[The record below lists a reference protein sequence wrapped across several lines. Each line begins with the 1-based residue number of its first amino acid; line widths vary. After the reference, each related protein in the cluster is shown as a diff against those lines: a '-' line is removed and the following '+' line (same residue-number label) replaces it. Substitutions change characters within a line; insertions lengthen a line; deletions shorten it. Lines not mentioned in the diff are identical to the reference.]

1 MTLNIAICLKSTKR
15 FQNIN
20 ERREVLNNIL
30 KKGTVLLLAMMMI
43 ITCGAFNTAYVHAD
57 SAKLN
62 VKVVKVVD
70 GKSVPVAGVD
80 ISLYGSDGDTYDEKP
95 TATGTTNG
103 KGEISIDAYKLYK
116 LGEEEKDYQMRP
128 VDTTQ
133 HPCKNPLIVHYDGLY
148 FTKAN
153 GAPYNSG
160 EWLTLTV
167 DSGSASTPQPTPQ
180 NYKINVTNGSAD
192 SIEAPAGTMVTIKA
206 ANKEGFAFKNWTVDG
221 DSVTLTDPKAKE
233 TTFTMPP
240 SDVSIKAVYDAKK
253 IKGMKAESA
262 RDEYLEGETFKLKVN
277 AVLEYDEYDGGGT
290 KTLNP
295 DEITISPSGPLT
307 PDVTEVTVSYKKN
320 TDIKAVVPVT
330 VKKKVDWP
338 VMNDLPANQPKDI
351 WETETEKIQQIPIT
365 GYADPGIEFV
375 FYDVT
380 TQDPKDKVTAVS
392 DDEGYIV
399 DVWLKRDHNYL
410 IYCNSNEYH
419 MQNRYGWVHDGK
431 LRDIKDVTPDEND
444 ENKPYY
450 RYNEITSFAVA
461 RDTQSTTSNYSRYTT
476 AIPVEYNGKAMPGI
490 NFRLV
495 SPVETLEA
503 KTDENGILE
512 AELLEDVNYMVSVD
526 SDKYSVET
534 FPLTVKDKTEA
545 YKLSSMVKFIKYAF
559 DHSDCQGVGPRYN
572 ETTNPLQLVDKG
584 TERKNDKTITSVS
597 GNTTI
602 SGMNFKDLYCVEKKM
617 DTKVNGLSDGTYD
630 VYDIEAMNPH
640 RSEVSK
646 LAAGDFTVTEK
657 TRAGVK
663 VKAVYMLGSDGKLNA
678 LSFKQTKAGDPVTF
692 KADSIGVSNVVI
704 QYYDSLGKYTDVMGD
719 GAVWNKGGKT
729 PYIAKF
735 ENTDPTKNDET
746 IDNFM
751 GISID
756 GKELVRDQDYVAKA
770 GSVITEIRPE
780 YMETLDAGTHALTA
794 YFMDGDPVSVN
805 FTVKAAAA
813 DGAVSGAGHSLTGTT
828 VTKVSVVKT
837 GDSFSWAPL
846 FMLMTA
852 IIALVAMVVIGT
864 KKKQQR

>member
-1 MTLNIAICLKSTKR
+1 MK
-15 FQNIN
+15 
-20 ERREVLNNIL
+20 NIL
-30 KKGTVLLLAMMMI
+30 KRGTVLLLAIMMI
-43 ITCGAFNTAYVHAD
+43 MTCGAFNTAYVHAE
-57 SAKLN
+57 AKSENLN
-62 VKVVKVVD
+62 VKVVDKN
-70 GKSVPVAGVD
+70 GAPVGGVE
-80 ISLYGSDGDTYDEKP
+80 IGLYERNGNTYYPNTD
-95 TATGTTNG
+95 ATGTTNDSG
-103 KGEISIDAYKLYK
+103 VISIAASELTD
-116 LGEEEKDYQMRP
+116 EDDYQMRP
-128 VDTTQ
+128 VDTTKY
-133 HPCKNPLIVHYDGLY
+133 PCKNPLIVYYDGVY
-148 FTKAN
+148 FTEVN
-153 GAPYNSG
+153 GAPYSG

-167 DSGSASTPQPTPQ
+167 DSVSAPTTQ
-180 NYKINVTNGSAD
+180 TTQKHKVNVTNGSAD
-192 SIEAPAGTMVTIKA
+192 PKEATAGTTVTITA
-206 ANKEGFAFKNWTVDG
+206 DDDKEGFAFKNWNVSEDKVRLEDATAR
-221 DSVTLTDPKAKE
+221 S
-233 TTFTMPP
+233 TTFNMPEG
-240 SDVSIKAVYDAKK
+240 DVSIEAVYEAKK
-253 IKGMKAESA
+253 IKALKAESA
-262 RDEYLEGETFKLKVN
+262 WDDYLEGETFRIKGN
-277 AVLEYDEYDGGGT
+277 PVLEYEDGTT
-290 KTLNP
+290 KNLNSS
-295 DEITISPSGPLT
+295 DVTVSPEGPLT
-307 PDVTEVTVSYKKN
+307 ADVKEVTVSYNKN
-320 TDIKAVVPVT
+320 SEIKAVVPVT
-330 VKKKVDWP
+330 VKKKVNWP

-351 WETETEKIQQIPIT
+351 WETETEKIQEIPIT
-365 GYADPGIEFV
+365 GYAVPGIEFV

-392 DDEGYIV
+392 DDEGYITGV
-399 DVWLKRDHNYL
+399 RLKRDHNYL

-431 LRDIKDVTPDEND
+431 LRDIKDVTTDEND

-450 RYNEITSFAVA
+450 RYNEIKSFAVA
-461 RDTQSTTSNYSRYTT
+461 KETQSTTSNYSRYTT
-476 AIPVEYNGKAMPGI
+476 AIPVKYNGKAMPGI
-490 NFRLV
+490 KFRLV

-503 KTDENGILE
+503 TTDENGILK
-512 AELLEDVNYMVSVD
+512 ADLLEDVNYMVSVD

-572 ETTNPLQLVDKG
+572 ETTTPLQLVDKG

-597 GNTTI
+597 GDTTI

-617 DTKVNGLSDGTYD
+617 DTKVSGLSDGTYD

-663 VKAVYMLGSDGKLNA
+663 VKAVYMLGSDGKLKA
-678 LSFKQTKAGDPVTF
+678 LSFKQTKSGEPVTF
-692 KADSIGVSNVVI
+692 KADSIGVNNVVI
-704 QYYDSLGKYTDVMGD
+704 QYYDSLGKYTDVMGH

-780 YMETLDAGTHALTA
+780 YMETLGAGTHTLTA

-805 FTVKAAAA
+805 FTVKVAAAE
-813 DGAVSGAGHSLTGTT
+813 GAGSGAGHSLTGTT

-837 GDSFSWAPL
+837 GDSFSWTPV
-846 FMLMTA
+846 FMFMAA
-852 IIALVAMVVIGT
+852 IIALAAVVVFE
-864 KKKQQR
+864 KKRKQQR

>member
-1 MTLNIAICLKSTKR
+1 M
-15 FQNIN
+15 
-20 ERREVLNNIL
+20 NNIL

-62 VKVVKVVD
+62 VKVVDEKGNSMAEVKI
-70 GKSVPVAGVD
+70 G
-80 ISLYGSDGDTYDEKP
+80 LYVSDGDTYDEKP
-95 TATGTTNG
+95 TATGTTNN
-103 KGEISIDAYKLYK
+103 KGEISIDAYKL
-116 LGEEEKDYQMRP
+116 GEEENDYQMRP
-128 VDTTQ
+128 VDTTK
-133 HPCKNPLIVHYDGLY
+133 HPCKNPLIVYYDGLY
-148 FTKAN
+148 FTKAS
-153 GAPYNSG
+153 GASYSG

-167 DSGSASTPQPTPQ
+167 DSGSASTPQPTPHEI
-180 NYKINVTNGSAD
+180 KVTDGSAD
-192 SIEAPAGTMVTIKA
+192 RTEATAGTKVTITA
-206 ANKEGFAFKNWTVDG
+206 ANKEGFAFKNWTVTRG
-221 DSVTLTDPKAKE
+221 RGSVTLDNENANP
-233 TTFTMPP
+233 TTFKMGD
-240 SDVSIKAVYDAKK
+240 SDVTIVANYDEKK
-253 IKGMKAESA
+253 IAGLTAESA
-262 RDEYLEGETFKLKVN
+262 RDDYLEGETFKLKGN
-277 AVLEYDEYDGGGT
+277 AVLEYEDGTT
-290 KTLNP
+290 KKLNSS
-295 DEITISPSGPLT
+295 DVTVSPEGPLT
-307 PDVTEVTVSYKKN
+307 ADVKEVTVSYNKN
-320 TDIKAVVPVT
+320 SGIKAVVPVT

-365 GYADPGIEFV
+365 GYAVPGIEFV

-392 DDEGYIV
+392 DDEGYIK

-410 IYCNSNEYH
+410 IYCNSNGY

-431 LRDIKDVTPDEND
+431 LRDIKDVTTDEND

-461 RDTQSTTSNYSRYTT
+461 KDTQSSTSNYSKYTT
-476 AIPVEYNGKAMPGI
+476 AIPVEYNGKAMPGVK
-490 NFRLV
+490 FRLV

-503 KTDENGILE
+503 TTDENGILK
-512 AELLEDVNYMVSVD
+512 ADLYEDVNYMVSVD

-572 ETTNPLQLVDKG
+572 ETTTPLQLVDKG
-584 TERKNDKTITSVS
+584 TEHKNDTTITSVS
-597 GNTTI
+597 GDTTI

-617 DTKVNGLSDGTYD
+617 DTKVDGLSDGTYD

-663 VKAVYMLGSDGKLNA
+663 VKAVYMLGSDGKLKA

-692 KADSIGVSNVVI
+692 KADSIGVNNVVI

-746 IDNFM
+746 IDKFM

-780 YMETLDAGTHALTA
+780 YMETLGAGTHTLTA

-813 DGAVSGAGHSLTGTT
+813 DGAVSGAGHSITGTT

-852 IIALVAMVVIGT
+852 IVALVAMVVIGT

>member
-1 MTLNIAICLKSTKR
+1 MTLNIAICLHSTKR

-20 ERREVLNNIL
+20 ERREFLNNIL
-30 KKGTVLLLAMMMI
+30 KRGTVLLLAMMMI

-57 SAKLN
+57 SAKL
-62 VKVVKVVD
+62 KVKVVD
-70 GKSVPVAGVD
+70 EKGNSMVGVE
-80 ISLYGSDGDTYDEKP
+80 IGLYGSNDNTYDGEE
-95 TATGTTNG
+95 ADAIG
-103 KGEISIDAYKLYK
+103 KTDGSGVISIDAYKL
-116 LGEEEKDYQMRP
+116 EEENEYQVRP
-128 VDTTQ
+128 VDTTKY
-133 HPCKNPLIVHYDGLY
+133 PCKNPLIVYYDGLY

-153 GAPYNSG
+153 GASYSG
-160 EWLTLTV
+160 KQLTLTV
-167 DSGSASTPQPTPQ
+167 DSVSASTIQKHT
-180 NYKINVTNGSAD
+180 INVTNGSAD
-192 SIEAPAGTMVTIKA
+192 PTEAAAGTTVTIRA
-206 ANKEGFAFKNWTVDG
+206 AGKEGFAFKNWTVKG
-221 DSVTLTDPKAKE
+221 GSVTLDNENANP
-233 TTFTMPP
+233 TTFTMGD
-240 SDVSIKAVYDAKK
+240 SEVTIVANYDEKK
-253 IKGMKAESA
+253 ITGFTAESA
-262 RDEYLEGETFKLKVN
+262 RDEYLEGETFKLKGN
-277 AVLEYDEYDGGGT
+277 AVLEYDGGGT
-290 KTLNP
+290 KTLNS

-351 WETETEKIQQIPIT
+351 WETETEKIQLIPIT
-365 GYADPGIEFV
+365 GYAVPGIEFV

-392 DDEGYIV
+392 NDDGDIV
-399 DVWLKRDHNYL
+399 GVRLKRDHNYL
-410 IYCNSNEYH
+410 IYCNSKDYH

-431 LRDIKDVTPDEND
+431 LRDIKDVTTDEND

-461 RDTQSTTSNYSRYTT
+461 RKTQSTTSNYSRYTT
-476 AIPVEYNGKAMPGI
+476 AIPVEYNGKAVPGI
-490 NFRLV
+490 KFRLV

-503 KTDENGILE
+503 TTDENGILK

-572 ETTNPLQLVDKG
+572 ETTTPLQLVDKG
-584 TERKNDKTITSVS
+584 TERKNDTTITSVS

-617 DTKVNGLSDGTYD
+617 DTKVDGLSDGTYD

-692 KADSIGVSNVVI
+692 KADSIGVGNVVI

-780 YMETLDAGTHALTA
+780 YMETLDAGTHTLTA

-813 DGAVSGAGHSLTGTT
+813 DGAVSGAGHGLTGTT

>member
-43 ITCGAFNTAYVHAD
+43 ITCGAFNMTFAGDDGPKTLTIKVIDQNGDSVPNIKLQFKNGPKFSANESGIATYTITDGSLATQMDYSIVPVDKKYKCNNPVTAYLEGDDNHPYFAYINDEEYTGETVT
-57 SAKLN
+57 L
-62 VKVVKVVD
+62 KV
-70 GKSVPVAGVD
+70 
-80 ISLYGSDGDTYDEKP
+80 EKQS
-95 TATGTTNG
+95 TEQST
-103 KGEISIDAYKLYK
+103 
-116 LGEEEKDYQMRP
+116 EKDYNIS
-128 VDTTQ
+128 VS
-133 HPCKNPLIVHYDGLY
+133 DGSATVNGKVV
-148 FTKAN
+148 TKAVK
-153 GAPYNSG
+153 G
-160 EWLTLTV
+160 T
-167 DSGSASTPQPTPQ
+167 
-180 NYKINVTNGSAD
+180 KINLT
-192 SIEAPAGTMVTIKA
+192 
-206 ANKEGFAFKNWTVDG
+206 ANDKEGFAFKNWTVSSG
-221 DSVTLTDPKAKE
+221 SVTLADANAIT
-233 TTFTMPP
+233 TTFIMPD
-240 SDVSIKAVYDAKK
+240 SDVTVTANYEAKK
-253 IKGMKAESA
+253 IAGLTAESA
-262 RDEYLEGETFKLKVN
+262 RDDYLEGETFKLKGN
-277 AVLEYDEYDGGGT
+277 AVLEYEDGTT
-290 KTLNP
+290 KKLNSS
-295 DEITISPSGPLT
+295 DVTVSPEGPLT
-307 PDVTEVTVSYKKN
+307 ADVKEVTVSYNKN
-320 TDIKAVVPVT
+320 SEIKAVVPVT

-351 WETETEKIQQIPIT
+351 WETATESFS
-365 GYADPGIEFV
+365 GIDVYCGDEAVPDLDFV

-380 TQDPKDKVTAVS
+380 TQNPEDKITVAT
-392 DDEGYIV
+392 DRNGTINNLK
-399 DVWLKRDHNYL
+399 LKRDHNYL
-410 IYCNSNEYH
+410 IYCNSSKYF
-419 MQNRYGWVHDGK
+419 MQNKYVWVHDGQ
-431 LRDIKDVTPDEND
+431 LRNIKDVYPDPQD
-444 ENKPYY
+444 ETKAV
-450 RYNEITSFAVA
+450 YNYAPVNSLTVVKS
-461 RDTQSTTSNYSRYTT
+461 TQSTTANYSRYTT
-476 AIPVEYNGKAMPGI
+476 AIPVEYNGKAMSGI
-490 NFRLV
+490 KFRLV

-503 KTDENGILE
+503 TTDENGILK
-512 AELLEDVNYMVSVD
+512 ADLLEDVNYMVSVE
-526 SDKYSVET
+526 SDKYAVEA
-534 FPLTVKDKTEA
+534 FPLAVKDKSEYRMGKFA
-545 YKLSSMVKFIKYAF
+545 Y
-559 DHSDCQGVGPRYN
+559 DHSDCQGVGPKYN
-572 ETTNPLQLVDKG
+572 KEVTPIQLVDKG

-663 VKAVYMLGSDGKLNA
+663 VKAVYMLGSDGKLKA

-692 KADSIGVSNVVI
+692 KADSIGVNNVVI

-746 IDNFM
+746 IDNFI

-780 YMETLDAGTHALTA
+780 YMETLGVGTHTLTA

-813 DGAVSGAGHSLTGTT
+813 EGAGTGAGHSITGTT

>member
-1 MTLNIAICLKSTKR
+1 MK
-15 FQNIN
+15 
-20 ERREVLNNIL
+20 NIL
-30 KKGTVLLLAMMMI
+30 KRGTVLLLAMMMI
-43 ITCGAFNTAYVHAD
+43 ITCGAFNTAYVHAE
-57 SAKLN
+57 AKSENLN
-62 VKVVKVVD
+62 VKVVDKN
-70 GKSVPVAGVD
+70 GVPVGGVE
-80 ISLYGSDGDTYDEKP
+80 IGLYERNGNTYYPNAD
-95 TATGTTNG
+95 ATGTTNDSG
-103 KGEISIDAYKLYK
+103 VISIAASELTYGD
-116 LGEEEKDYQMRP
+116 DYQMRP
-128 VDTTQ
+128 VDTTKY
-133 HPCKNPLIVHYDGLY
+133 PCKNPLIVYYDGVY
-148 FTKAN
+148 FTEVN
-153 GAPYNSG
+153 GAPYSG

-167 DSGSASTPQPTPQ
+167 DSVSAPTTQ
-180 NYKINVTNGSAD
+180 KHKVNVTNGSAD
-192 SIEAPAGTMVTIKA
+192 PKEATAGTTVTITA
-206 ANKEGFAFKNWTVDG
+206 DDKEGFAFKNWNVSEDKVRLDDATAR
-221 DSVTLTDPKAKE
+221 S
-233 TTFTMPP
+233 TTFNMPEG
-240 SDVSIKAVYDAKK
+240 DVSIEAVYEAKK
-253 IKGMKAESA
+253 IKALKAESA
-262 RDEYLEGETFKLKVN
+262 WDDYLEGETFRIKGN
-277 AVLEYDEYDGGGT
+277 PVLEYEDGTT
-290 KTLNP
+290 KNLNSS
-295 DEITISPSGPLT
+295 DVTVSPEGPLT
-307 PDVTEVTVSYKKN
+307 ADVKEVTVSYNKN
-320 TDIKAVVPVT
+320 SEIKAVVPVT
-330 VKKKVDWP
+330 VKKKVNWP
-338 VMNDLPANQPKDI
+338 LMNDLPANQPKDI
-351 WETETEKIQQIPIT
+351 WETETEKIQEIPIT
-365 GYADPGIEFV
+365 GYAVPGIEFV

-392 DDEGYIV
+392 DDEGYITGV
-399 DVWLKRDHNYL
+399 RLKRDHNYL

-431 LRDIKDVTPDEND
+431 LRDIKDVTTDEND

-450 RYNEITSFAVA
+450 RYNEIKSFAVA
-461 RDTQSTTSNYSRYTT
+461 NETQSTTSNYSRYTT

-490 NFRLV
+490 KFRLV

-503 KTDENGILE
+503 TTDENGILK
-512 AELLEDVNYMVSVD
+512 ADLLEDVNYMVSVE

-545 YKLSSMVKFIKYAF
+545 YKLSSMVKFVKYAF

-572 ETTNPLQLVDKG
+572 ETTTPLQLVDKG
-584 TERKNDKTITSVS
+584 TEHKNDKTITSVS
-597 GNTTI
+597 GDTTI

-617 DTKVNGLSDGTYD
+617 DTKVSGLSDGTYD

-663 VKAVYMLGSDGKLNA
+663 VKAVYMLSSDGKLKP
-678 LSFKQTKAGDPVTF
+678 LSFKQTKSGEPVTF
-692 KADSIGVSNVVI
+692 KADSIGVNNVVI
-704 QYYDSLGKYTDVMGD
+704 QYYDSLGKYTDVMGH
-719 GAVWNKGGKT
+719 GAVWNKGDKT

-780 YMETLDAGTHALTA
+780 YMETLGAGTHTLTA

-813 DGAVSGAGHSLTGTT
+813 EGAGSGAGQSLTGTT

-837 GDSFSWAPL
+837 GDSFSWTPV
-846 FMLMTA
+846 FMFMAA
-852 IIALVAMVVIGT
+852 IIALAAVVVFE
-864 KKKQQR
+864 KKRKQQR

>member
-20 ERREVLNNIL
+20 ERREFLNNIL
-30 KKGTVLLLAMMMI
+30 KRGMVLLLAVMMI

-57 SAKLN
+57 SDKLN
-62 VKVVKVVD
+62 VKVVDEK
-70 GKSVPVAGVD
+70 GNSMAGVE
-80 ISLYGSDGDTYDEKP
+80 IGLYGSNGNTYYKDP
-95 TATGTTNG
+95 DATVKSNESGV
-103 KGEISIDAYKLYK
+103 ISIDAYKLT
-116 LGEEEKDYQMRP
+116 EENDYQVRP

-133 HPCKNPLIVHYDGLY
+133 YPCKNPLIVYYDGLY
-148 FTKAN
+148 FTEAN
-153 GAPYNSG
+153 GASYSG
-160 EWLTLTV
+160 AQLTLTV
-167 DSGSASTPQPTPQ
+167 NSVSAPTIQ
-180 NYKINVTNGSAD
+180 KHKINVTNGSAD
-192 SIEAPAGTMVTIKA
+192 PTEAAAGTKVTIKA
-206 ANKEGFAFKNWTVDG
+206 TDKEGFAFKNWTVTSG
-221 DSVTLTDPKAKE
+221 SVALDNENATT
-233 TTFTMPP
+233 TTFTMRD
-240 SDVSIKAVYDAKK
+240 SDVTIVANYDEKK
-253 IKGMKAESA
+253 ITGLTAESA
-262 RDEYLEGETFKLKVN
+262 RDEYLEGETFKLKGN
-277 AVLEYDEYDGGGT
+277 AVLEYEGGT
-290 KTLNP
+290 TKKLNSS
-295 DEITISPSGPLT
+295 DVTVSPEGPLT
-307 PDVTEVTVSYKKN
+307 ADVKEVTVSYNKN
-320 TDIKAVVPVT
+320 SEIKAVVPVT

-351 WETETEKIQQIPIT
+351 WETATENFNWIGVYCGDEAVP
-365 GYADPGIEFV
+365 DLDFV

-380 TQDPKDKVTAVS
+380 TQNPEDKITVTTDRNGIIS
-392 DDEGYIV
+392 DLKLK
-399 DVWLKRDHNYL
+399 LKRDHNYL
-410 IYCNSNEYH
+410 IYCSSSEYF
-419 MQNRYGWVHDGK
+419 MQNKYVWVHDGQ
-431 LRDIKDVTPDEND
+431 LRNIKDVYPDPQD
-444 ENKPYY
+444 ETKAV
-450 RYNEITSFAVA
+450 YNYAPVNSLTVVKS
-461 RDTQSTTSNYSRYTT
+461 TQATTSNYSSYTT
-476 AIPVEYNGKAMPGI
+476 AIPVEYNGKAMPGVK
-490 NFRLV
+490 FRLV
-495 SPVETLEA
+495 SPVETIEA
-503 KTDENGILE
+503 TTDENGILK
-512 AELLEDVNYMVSVD
+512 ADLYEDVNYMVSVE
-526 SDKYSVET
+526 SDKYAVES
-534 FPLTVKDKTEA
+534 FPLAVKDKSE
-545 YKLSSMVKFIKYAF
+545 YRMGKYAY

-572 ETTNPLQLVDKG
+572 GVITPLQLVDKG
-584 TERKNDKTITSVS
+584 TEHNNDTTITSVS

-663 VKAVYMLGSDGKLNA
+663 VKAVYMLGSDGKLKA
-678 LSFKQTKAGDPVTF
+678 LSFKQTKSGDPVTF
-692 KADSIGVSNVVI
+692 KADSIGVNNVVI
-704 QYYDSLGKYTDVMGD
+704 QYYDSLGKYTDVMGH

-780 YMETLDAGTHALTA
+780 YMETLDAGTHTLTA

-813 DGAVSGAGHSLTGTT
+813 DGAVSGAGHSITGTT
-828 VTKVSVVKT
+828 ATKVSVVKT

>member
-57 SAKLN
+57 SDKLN

-70 GKSVPVAGVD
+70 EKVVPVDGVK
-80 ISLYGSDGDTYDEKP
+80 IGLYVSNGNTYDEKP
-95 TATGTTNG
+95 TAIGTTDG
-103 KGEISIDAYKLYK
+103 YGVISIDAYKL
-116 LGEEEKDYQMRP
+116 GEEENDYQVRP

-133 HPCKNPLIVHYDGLY
+133 YPCKNPLIVHYDGLY
-148 FTKAN
+148 FTEAN
-153 GAPYNSG
+153 GASYSG
-160 EWLTLTV
+160 DQLTLTV
-167 DSGSASTPQPTPQ
+167 DSSATTTQTH
-180 NYKINVTNGSAD
+180 KINVTDGKAD
-192 SIEAPAGTMVTIKA
+192 SIEATAGTTVTITA
-206 ANKEGFAFKNWTVDG
+206 EDKEGQAFKNWSVISG
-221 DSVTLTDPKAKE
+221 SVTMTDPKAKT
-233 TTFTMPP
+233 TTFTMPA

-262 RDEYLEGETFKLKVN
+262 RDDYLEGETFKLKGN
-277 AVLEYDEYDGGGT
+277 AVLEYGDGTT
-290 KTLNP
+290 KKLNST
-295 DEITISPSGPLT
+295 DVTISPSDPLT
-307 PDVTEVTVSYKKN
+307 PNVTEVTVSYNKN
-320 TDIKAVVPVT
+320 PDIKVGVPVK
-330 VKKKVDWP
+330 VKKKVNWP
-338 VMNDLPANQPKDI
+338 VSNNLPANQPKDI
-351 WETETEKIQQIPIT
+351 WETATETVPEIGVSYGDYT
-365 GYADPGIEFV
+365 LPGIKIV

-380 TQDPKDKVTAVS
+380 TQNQEDIITATT
-392 DDEGYIV
+392 DDEGYISGLK
-399 DVWLKRDHNYL
+399 LKRDHNYL
-410 IYCNSNEYH
+410 IYLKSDEYF
-419 MQNRYGWVHDGK
+419 MQNVYGWVHDGR
-431 LRDIKDVTPDEND
+431 LMNIKEGVTQDPQNP
-444 ENKPYY
+444 NKAIVNYPII
-450 RYNEITSFAVA
+450 NNLTVVKS
-461 RDTQSTTSNYSRYTT
+461 TQSTTSNYSRYTT

-490 NFRLV
+490 KFRLV

-503 KTDENGILE
+503 TTDENGILK
-512 AELLEDVNYMVSVD
+512 AELLEDVNYMVSVE
-526 SDKYSVET
+526 SDKYAVEA
-534 FPLTVKDKTEA
+534 FPLAVKDKSEYRMGKFA
-545 YKLSSMVKFIKYAF
+545 Y
-559 DHSDCQGVGPRYN
+559 DHSDCQGVGPKYN
-572 ETTNPLQLVDKG
+572 KEVTPIQLVDKG
-584 TERKNDKTITSVS
+584 TERKNDTTITSVS

-719 GAVWNKGGKT
+719 GAVWTKGSKT

-735 ENTDPTKNDET
+735 ENIDPTRNHKT
-746 IDNFM
+746 IDNFT
-751 GISID
+751 GIAVD

-780 YMETLDAGTHALTA
+780 YMETLGAGTHTLTA

-813 DGAVSGAGHSLTGTT
+813 EGAGTGAGHSITGTT

-837 GDSFSWAPL
+837 GDSFGWAPL

-852 IIALVAMVVIGT
+852 IIALAAMVVIGT

>member
-20 ERREVLNNIL
+20 ERREFLNNIL
-30 KKGTVLLLAMMMI
+30 KRGMVLLLAMMMI

-57 SAKLN
+57 SDKLN

-80 ISLYGSDGDTYDEKP
+80 ISLYGRNGNSNRYYPYAEATRTTDG
-95 TATGTTNG
+95 NG
-103 KGEISIDAYKLYK
+103 VISIDASEIT
-116 LGEEEKDYQMRP
+116 EENDYQVRP

-133 HPCKNPLIVHYDGLY
+133 NPCKNPLIVYYDGKH
-148 FTKAN
+148 FTEAN
-153 GAPYNSG
+153 GAPYGG
-160 EWLTLTV
+160 EELTLTV
-167 DSGSASTPQPTPQ
+167 DSVSAPTPQPTPH
-180 NYKINVTNGSAD
+180 KINVTDGSAD
-192 SIEAPAGTMVTIKA
+192 RTEATAGTKVTITA
-206 ANKEGFAFKNWTVDG
+206 EDKEGQAFKNWSVISG
-221 DSVTLTDPKAKE
+221 SVTLTDPKAKT
-233 TTFTMPP
+233 TTFTMPA

-262 RDEYLEGETFKLKVN
+262 WDDYLEGETFRIKVN
-277 AVLEYDEYDGGGT
+277 PVLEYEDGTT
-290 KTLNP
+290 KNLKSSDVTV
-295 DEITISPSGPLT
+295 SPEGPLT
-307 PDVTEVTVSYKKN
+307 ADVKEVTVSYNKN
-320 TDIKAVVPVT
+320 SEIKAVVPVT

-351 WETETEKIQQIPIT
+351 WETATETVPEIGVT
-365 GYADPGIEFV
+365 YGNNTLPGIDIV

-380 TQDPKDKVTAVS
+380 TQNKEDIVTATS
-392 DDEGYIV
+392 DDEGYINGLK
-399 DVWLKRDHNYL
+399 LKRDHNYL
-410 IYCNSNEYH
+410 IYCKSDEYY
-419 MQNRYGWVHDGK
+419 MQNVYGWFHDGK
-431 LRDIKDVTPDEND
+431 LVDIKDVYPDPQD
-444 ENKPYY
+444 ETKPFYH
-450 RYNEITSFAVA
+450 YNPINNLTVVKS
-461 RDTQSTTSNYSRYTT
+461 TQSTTTNYSEYTT
-476 AIPVEYNGKAMPGI
+476 AIPVEYNGKAMPGVK
-490 NFRLV
+490 FRLV

-503 KTDENGILE
+503 TTDENGILK
-512 AELLEDVNYMVSVD
+512 ADLYEDVNYMVSVE
-526 SDKYSVET
+526 SDKYAVES
-534 FPLTVKDKTEA
+534 FPLAVKDKSE
-545 YKLSSMVKFIKYAF
+545 YRMGKYAY

-572 ETTNPLQLVDKG
+572 GVITPLQLVDKG
-584 TERKNDKTITSVS
+584 TERKNDTTITSVS

-663 VKAVYMLGSDGKLNA
+663 VKAVYMLGSDGKLKA

-692 KADSIGVSNVVI
+692 KADSIGVNNVVI

-780 YMETLDAGTHALTA
+780 YMETLDAGTHTLTA

-813 DGAVSGAGHSLTGTT
+813 DGAVSGAGHGLTGTT

>member
-20 ERREVLNNIL
+20 ERREFLNNIL
-30 KKGTVLLLAMMMI
+30 KRGMVLLLAMMMI
-43 ITCGAFNTAYVHAD
+43 ITCGAFNMTFAGDNEPKTLTIKVIDQDGDPVPNIQLQFKFGPQFSANGSGIATYTITDDSLFTGMEYSIAPVDKNYKCNNPVTAQ
-57 SAKLN
+57 L
-62 VKVVKVVD
+62 D
-70 GKSVPVAGVD
+70 GDDDDPYFALINGETYTGGTVILEVEKQSTEKTYNISV
-80 ISLYGSDGDTYDEKP
+80 SDGR
-95 TATGTTNG
+95 ATVNG
-103 KGEISIDAYKLYK
+103 K
-116 LGEEEKDYQMRP
+116 
-128 VDTTQ
+128 
-133 HPCKNPLIVHYDGLY
+133 IV
-148 FTKAN
+148 TKAVK
-153 GAPYNSG
+153 GTKVS
-160 EWLTLTV
+160 LT
-167 DSGSASTPQPTPQ
+167 
-180 NYKINVTNGSAD
+180 
-192 SIEAPAGTMVTIKA
+192 
-206 ANKEGFAFKNWTVDG
+206 ANDKEGQAFKNWSVISG
-221 DSVTLTDPKAKE
+221 SVTLTDPKANT
-233 TTFTMPP
+233 TTFTMPA

-262 RDEYLEGETFKLKVN
+262 WDDYLEGETFRIKGN
-277 AVLEYDEYDGGGT
+277 PVLEYEDGTT
-290 KTLNP
+290 KNLNSS
-295 DEITISPSGPLT
+295 DVTVSPEGPLT
-307 PDVTEVTVSYKKN
+307 ADVKEVTVSYNKN
-320 TDIKAVVPVT
+320 SEIKAVVPVT

-351 WETETEKIQQIPIT
+351 WETATETVPEIGVT
-365 GYADPGIEFV
+365 YGNNTLPGIDIV

-380 TQDPKDKVTAVS
+380 TQNKEDIVTATS
-392 DDEGYIV
+392 DDEGYIKGLK
-399 DVWLKRDHNYL
+399 LKRDHNYL
-410 IYCNSNEYH
+410 IYCKSDEYY
-419 MQNRYGWVHDGK
+419 MQNVYGWFHDGK
-431 LRDIKDVTPDEND
+431 LVDIKDVYPDPQD
-444 ENKPYY
+444 ETKPFYH
-450 RYNEITSFAVA
+450 YNPINSLTVVKS
-461 RDTQSTTSNYSRYTT
+461 TQSTTSNYSRYTT

-490 NFRLV
+490 KFRLV
-495 SPVETLEA
+495 SPVETIEA
-503 KTDENGILE
+503 TTDENGILK
-512 AELLEDVNYMVSVD
+512 ADLLEDVNYMVSVE
-526 SDKYSVET
+526 SDKYAVES
-534 FPLTVKDKTEA
+534 FPLAVKDKSE
-545 YKLSSMVKFIKYAF
+545 YRMGKYAY

-572 ETTNPLQLVDKG
+572 GVITPLQLVDKG
-584 TERKNDKTITSVS
+584 TERKNDTTITSVS

-617 DTKVNGLSDGTYD
+617 DTKVDGLSDGTYD

-704 QYYDSLGKYTDVMGD
+704 QYYDSLGKYSDVMGD
-719 GAVWNKGGKT
+719 GAVWTKGSKT

-735 ENTDPTKNDET
+735 ENIDPTKDHKT
-746 IDNFM
+746 IDNFT
-751 GISID
+751 GIAVD

-780 YMETLDAGTHALTA
+780 YMETLGAGTHTLTA

-805 FTVKAAAA
+805 FTVEAAA
-813 DGAVSGAGHSLTGTT
+813 VKGAGSGTGQSITGTT
-828 VTKVSVVKT
+828 ATKTAVVKT

>member
-1 MTLNIAICLKSTKR
+1 MK
-15 FQNIN
+15 
-20 ERREVLNNIL
+20 NIL
-30 KKGTVLLLAMMMI
+30 KRGTVLLLAIMMI
-43 ITCGAFNTAYVHAD
+43 MTCGAFNVTYVHAAD
-57 SAKLN
+57 EIKTL
-62 VKVVKVVD
+62 KVNVVD
-70 GKSVPVAGVD
+70 GSGNPMAGVEVGLFQKNGNAYYPSPESKD
-80 ISLYGSDGDTYDEKP
+80 ISGQDGVITFDSSDLYDE
-95 TATGTTNG
+95 N
-103 KGEISIDAYKLYK
+103 
-116 LGEEEKDYQMRP
+116 DYQLRP
-128 VDTTQ
+128 VDKDKY
-133 HPCKNPLIVHYDGLY
+133 PCEDPIIVTVTHGDDGLY
-148 FTKAN
+148 FEEVN
-153 GAPYNSG
+153 GVSYNG
-160 EWLTLTV
+160 
-167 DSGSASTPQPTPQ
+167 TPQTLSVKTGEKPAT
-180 NYKINVTNGSAD
+180 YTVTFSGNDAGFCTAD
-192 SIEAPAGTMVTIKA
+192 PSEAPEGASITVNALEKIGFTFSGWKVVSGLDEKKLQKDEKIVGKA
-206 ANKEGFAFKNWTVDG
+206 TFKM
-221 DSVTLTDPKAKE
+221 PKNNVVLEPKYEAKNI
-233 TTFTMPP
+233 
-240 SDVSIKAVYDAKK
+240 SGIN
-253 IKGMKAESA
+253 AESA
-262 RDEYLEGETFKLKVN
+262 WADYLEGESFKLKGN
-277 AVLEYDEYDGGGT
+277 AVLEYDGGGT
-290 KTLNP
+290 RTLNS

-307 PDVTEVTVSYKKN
+307 PDVTEVTVSYN
-320 TDIKAVVPVT
+320 INPDIKAIVPVK
-330 VKKKVDWP
+330 VKKKVNWP

-351 WETETEKIQQIPIT
+351 WETETEKIQEIPIT
-365 GYADPGIEFV
+365 GYAVPGIEFV

-392 DDEGYIV
+392 DDEGYITGV
-399 DVWLKRDHNYL
+399 RLKRDHNYL

-431 LRDIKDVTPDEND
+431 LRDIKDVTTDEND

-450 RYNEITSFAVA
+450 RYNEIESFAVA
-461 RDTQSTTSNYSRYTT
+461 KETQSTTSNYSRYTT

-490 NFRLV
+490 KFRLV

-503 KTDENGILE
+503 TTDENGILK
-512 AELLEDVNYMVSVD
+512 ADLLEDVNYMVSVD

-572 ETTNPLQLVDKG
+572 ETTTPLQLVDKG
-584 TERKNDKTITSVS
+584 TEHKNDKTITSVS
-597 GNTTI
+597 GDTTI
-602 SGMNFKDLYCVEKKM
+602 SGMNFKDLYCVEKKI
-617 DTKVNGLSDGTYD
+617 DTKVSGLSDGTYD

-663 VKAVYMLGSDGKLNA
+663 VKAVYMLSSDGKLKA

-692 KADSIGVSNVVI
+692 KADSIGVNNVVI
-704 QYYDSLGKYTDVMGD
+704 QYYDSLGKYTDVMGH

-756 GKELVRDQDYVAKA
+756 GDELIRDQDYVAKA

-780 YMETLDAGTHALTA
+780 YMENLSIGTHTLTA

-805 FTVKAAAA
+805 FTVKVAAAE
-813 DGAVSGAGHSLTGTT
+813 GAGSGAGHSLTGTT
-828 VTKVSVVKT
+828 VTKVSAVKT
-837 GDSFSWAPL
+837 GDSFSWTPV
-846 FMLMTA
+846 FMFMA
-852 IIALVAMVVIGT
+852 AVIALAAVVVFE
-864 KKKQQR
+864 KKRKQQR

>member
-20 ERREVLNNIL
+20 ERRELLNNIL
-30 KKGTVLLLAMMMI
+30 KRGMVLLLAMMMI

-57 SAKLN
+57 SDKLN

-70 GKSVPVAGVD
+70 EKVVPVDGVK
-80 ISLYGSDGDTYDEKP
+80 IGLYVSNGNTYDEKP
-95 TATGTTNG
+95 TATGTTDRNG
-103 KGEISIDAYKLYK
+103 VISIDAYKL
-116 LGEEEKDYQMRP
+116 GEEENDYQVRP

-133 HPCKNPLIVHYDGLY
+133 YPCKNPLIVHYDGLY

-153 GAPYNSG
+153 GASYSG
-160 EWLTLTV
+160 KEELTLTV
-167 DSGSASTPQPTPQ
+167 NSASAPTIQ
-180 NYKINVTNGSAD
+180 KHNINVTNGSAD
-192 SIEAPAGTMVTIKA
+192 STEAAAGTKVTITA
-206 ANKEGFAFKNWTVDG
+206 ADKEGFAFKNWTVTSG
-221 DSVTLTDPKAKE
+221 SVALDNENAKT
-233 TTFTMPP
+233 TTFTMGN
-240 SDVSIKAVYDAKK
+240 SDVTIVANYDEKK
-253 IKGMKAESA
+253 IAGLTAESA
-262 RDEYLEGETFKLKVN
+262 RDDYLEGETFKLKGN
-277 AVLEYDEYDGGGT
+277 PVLEYEDGTT
-290 KTLNP
+290 KKLNSS
-295 DEITISPSGPLT
+295 DVTVSPEGPLT
-307 PDVTEVTVSYKKN
+307 ADVKEVTVSYNKN
-320 TDIKAVVPVT
+320 SEIKAVVPVT

-338 VMNDLPANQPKDI
+338 VVNDLPANQPKDI
-351 WETETEKIQQIPIT
+351 WETATESVGWIDVYC
-365 GYADPGIEFV
+365 GYEAVPDLDIV

-380 TQDPKDKVTAVS
+380 TQNPEDKITVTTNSNGIIS
-392 DDEGYIV
+392 DLK
-399 DVWLKRDHNYL
+399 LKRDHNYL
-410 IYCNSNEYH
+410 IYCSSSEYF
-419 MQNRYGWVHDGK
+419 MQNKYVWVHDGQ
-431 LRDIKDVTPDEND
+431 LRNIKDVYPDPQD
-444 ENKPYY
+444 ETKAV
-450 RYNEITSFAVA
+450 YNYAPINSLTVVEH
-461 RDTQSTTSNYSRYTT
+461 TQSNTANYSRYTT
-476 AIPVEYNGKAMPGI
+476 AIPVEYNGKAMPGVK
-490 NFRLV
+490 FRLV
-495 SPVETLEA
+495 SPVETLEPT
-503 KTDENGILE
+503 TDENGILK
-512 AELLEDVNYMVSVD
+512 ADLLEDVNYMVSVE
-526 SDKYSVET
+526 SDKYAVES
-534 FPLTVKDKTEA
+534 FPLAVKDKSE
-545 YKLSSMVKFIKYAF
+545 YRMGKYAY

-572 ETTNPLQLVDKG
+572 GWITPLQLVDKG
-584 TERKNDKTITSVS
+584 TEHNNDKTITSVS
-597 GNTTI
+597 GDTTI

-678 LSFKQTKAGDPVTF
+678 LRFKQTKAGDPVTF
-692 KADSIGVSNVVI
+692 KADSIGVNNVVI
-704 QYYDSLGKYTDVMGD
+704 QYYDSLGKYTDVMGH

-746 IDNFM
+746 IDNFI

-780 YMETLDAGTHALTA
+780 YMETLGAGTHTLTA

>member
-1 MTLNIAICLKSTKR
+1 M
-15 FQNIN
+15 
-20 ERREVLNNIL
+20 NNIL
-30 KKGTVLLLAMMMI
+30 KRGTVLLLAMMMI
-43 ITCGAFNTAYVHAD
+43 ITCGAFNTAFVHAD
-57 SAKLN
+57 SANLK
-62 VKVVKVVD
+62 VKVVD
-70 GKSVPVAGVD
+70 EKGNSMVGVG
-80 ISLYGSDGDTYDEKP
+80 IGLYVSDGDTYDEKP

-103 KGEISIDAYKLYK
+103 KGVISIDAYKL
-116 LGEEEKDYQMRP
+116 GEEENDYQVRP
-128 VDTTQ
+128 VKTTQ
-133 HPCKNPLIVHYDGLY
+133 YPCKNPLIVHYDGLY
-148 FTKAN
+148 FTEAN
-153 GAPYNSG
+153 GAPYGG
-160 EWLTLTV
+160 EELTLTV
-167 DSGSASTPQPTPQ
+167 DSGSASTPQPTPH
-180 NYKINVTNGSAD
+180 KIKVTDGSAD
-192 SIEAPAGTMVTIKA
+192 RTEATADTKVTITA
-206 ANKEGFAFKNWTVDG
+206 ANKEGFAFKNWTVNSTSS
-221 DSVTLTDPKAKE
+221 SVTLADANAIT
-233 TTFTMPP
+233 TTFTMPD
-240 SDVSIKAVYDAKK
+240 SDVTVTANYEAKK
-253 IKGMKAESA
+253 IAGLTAESA
-262 RDEYLEGETFKLKVN
+262 RDDYLEGETFKLKGN
-277 AVLEYDEYDGGGT
+277 AVLEYEDGTT
-290 KTLNP
+290 KKLNSN
-295 DEITISPSGPLT
+295 DVTVSPEGPLT
-307 PDVTEVTVSYKKN
+307 ADVKEVTVSYNKN
-320 TDIKAVVPVT
+320 SEIKAVVPVT

-351 WETETEKIQQIPIT
+351 WETETEKIQLIPIT
-365 GYADPGIEFV
+365 GYAVPGIEFV

-392 DDEGYIV
+392 DDEGYIK

-476 AIPVEYNGKAMPGI
+476 AIPVEYNGKAMPGVK
-490 NFRLV
+490 FRLV
-495 SPVETLEA
+495 SPVETLEPT
-503 KTDENGILE
+503 TDENGILK
-512 AELLEDVNYMVSVD
+512 ADLLEDVNYMVSVD

-572 ETTNPLQLVDKG
+572 ETTTPLQLVDKG
-584 TERKNDKTITSVS
+584 TEHNNDKTITSVS

-617 DTKVNGLSDGTYD
+617 DTKVDGLSDGTYD

-663 VKAVYMLGSDGKLNA
+663 VKAVYMLGSDGKLKA

-692 KADSIGVSNVVI
+692 KADSIGVNNVVI

-780 YMETLDAGTHALTA
+780 YMETLGAGTHTLTA

-813 DGAVSGAGHSLTGTT
+813 EGAGTGAGHSITGTT

-852 IIALVAMVVIGT
+852 IIALAAMVVIGT

>member
-1 MTLNIAICLKSTKR
+1 MTLNIAICLHSTKR

-20 ERREVLNNIL
+20 ERSEFLNNIL
-30 KKGTVLLLAMMMI
+30 KRGTVLLLAMMMI

-57 SAKLN
+57 SENLN
-62 VKVVKVVD
+62 VKVVNKN
-70 GKSVPVAGVD
+70 GAPVGGVT
-80 ISLYGSDGDTYDEKP
+80 ISLYGSNGNTYDGK
-95 TATGTTNG
+95 TRATGTTNDN
-103 KGEISIDAYKLYK
+103 GEISIHASKLNY
-116 LGEEEKDYQMRP
+116 ENDYQVRP
-128 VDTTQ
+128 VDTTKY
-133 HPCKNPLIVHYDGLY
+133 PCKNQLIVYYDGY
-148 FTKAN
+148 SFTEAN
-153 GAPYNSG
+153 GASYSG
-160 EWLTLTV
+160 EELTLTL
-167 DSGSASTPQPTPQ
+167 DSGSASTPQPTPHEI
-180 NYKINVTNGSAD
+180 KVTDGSAD
-192 SIEAPAGTMVTIKA
+192 RTDATAGTKVTITA
-206 ANKEGFAFKNWTVDG
+206 ANKDGFAFKNWTVNSTSG
-221 DSVTLTDPKAKE
+221 SVPLADANAIT
-233 TTFTMPP
+233 TTFTMPD
-240 SDVSIKAVYDAKK
+240 SDVTVKANYDAKK

-262 RDEYLEGETFKLKVN
+262 RDDYLEGETFKLKGN
-277 AVLEYDEYDGGGT
+277 AVLEYEDGTT
-290 KTLNP
+290 KNLNSS
-295 DEITISPSGPLT
+295 DVTVSPEGPLT
-307 PDVTEVTVSYKKN
+307 ADVKEVTVSYNKN
-320 TDIKAVVPVT
+320 SGIKAVVPVT

-410 IYCNSNEYH
+410 IYCNSKDYH

-431 LRDIKDVTPDEND
+431 LRDIKDVTTDEND

-461 RDTQSTTSNYSRYTT
+461 KDTQSTTSNYSRYTT
-476 AIPVEYNGKAMPGI
+476 AIPVEYNGKAMPDVK
-490 NFRLV
+490 FRLV
-495 SPVETLEA
+495 SPVETIEA
-503 KTDENGILE
+503 TTDKNGILK

-572 ETTNPLQLVDKG
+572 ETTTPLQLVDKG
-584 TERKNDKTITSVS
+584 TEHKNDTTITSVS

-663 VKAVYMLGSDGKLNA
+663 VKAVYMLGSDGKLKA

-692 KADSIGVSNVVI
+692 KADSIGVNNVVI

-780 YMETLDAGTHALTA
+780 YMETLDAGTHTLTA

-813 DGAVSGAGHSLTGTT
+813 DGAVSGAGHGLTGTT